1 MRLNRFLAAAGLG
14 SRRFC
19 EDLIASGAVVINGSR
34 VEKLATV
41 VAEGD
46 DVRVHGRIIRVARPV
61 YVLFHKPR
69 GFVVTKSDERGRR
82 TIYDLLPPEF
92 TTLFHVG
99 RLDKESEGLLLL
111 TNDGD
116 FAQSLT
122 HPSHGIEK
130 EYEVALDKSFN
141 PAHSAKMIRGIF
153 IEGGRARFE
162 RIHIL
167 GQGRVKV
174 VLRQGIKRQ
183 IRLMFYDMGY
193 EVERLKRTR
202 IGSIHDEKM
211 PAGSYRLLT
220 PREVQSLRAEP
231 TTSSKSPKPR
241 PEAPAGRQS
250 PRPSRSR
257 PTKPGHVRG
266 KSSA

>member
-14 SRRFC
+14 SRRSC
-19 EDLIASGAVVINGSR
+19 EDLIASGAVAINGSR

-46 DVRVHGRIIRVARPV
+46 DVRVHGRIVRVARPV

-69 GFVVTKSDERGRR
+69 GFVVTKSDERGRK
-82 TIYDLLPPEF
+82 TVYDLLPPEF
-92 TTLFHVG
+92 ATLFHVG
-99 RLDKESEGLLLL
+99 RLDKDSEGLLLL

-116 FAQSLT
+116 FAQNLT

-130 EYEVALDKSFN
+130 EYEVTLDKPFDPS
-141 PAHSAKMIRGIF
+141 HSAKMIRGIF

-162 RIHIL
+162 RIRIA
-167 GQGRVKV
+167 GPGRVKV
-174 VLRQGIKRQ
+174 VLRQGLKRQ

-211 PAGSYRLLT
+211 PAGSYRHLT
-220 PREVQSLRAEP
+220 PREVQSLQGARPAP
-231 TTSSKSPKPR
+231 ASPPKPGPRTHPRKPARRSIR
-241 PEAPAGRQS
+241 PK
-250 PRPSRSR
+250 
-257 PTKPGHVRG
+257 PTKL
-266 KSSA
+266 

>member
-14 SRRFC
+14 SRRSC
-19 EDLIASGAVVINGSR
+19 EALIATGAVVINGSR

-41 VAEGD
+41 VADGD

-69 GFVVTKSDERGRR
+69 GFVVTRSDERGRR

-92 TTLFHVG
+92 STLFHVG
-99 RLDKESEGLLLL
+99 RLDKDSEGLLLL

-116 FAQSLT
+116 FAQKLT

-130 EYEVALDKSFN
+130 EYEGALDKSFD

-162 RIHIL
+162 RIRIL
-167 GQGRVKV
+167 GQGRVRV

-193 EVERLKRTR
+193 EVERLQRTR

-211 PAGSYRLLT
+211 PPGSYRHLT
-220 PREVQSLRAEP
+220 PSEVNALQCPQTASP
-231 TTSSKSPKPR
+231 SKSTPRPRKPPRRSFRPKP
-241 PEAPAGRQS
+241 A
-250 PRPSRSR
+250 
-257 PTKPGHVRG
+257 KL
-266 KSSA
+266 